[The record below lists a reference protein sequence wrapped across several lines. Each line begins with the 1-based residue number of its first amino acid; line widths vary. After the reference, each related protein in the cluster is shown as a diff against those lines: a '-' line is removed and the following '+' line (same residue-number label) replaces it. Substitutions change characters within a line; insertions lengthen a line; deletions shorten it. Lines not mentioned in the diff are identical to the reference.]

1 MYIFAAQQ
9 CYMMYSSEL
18 IHETVHHLQNGHII
32 LYPTDTIWGL
42 GCNAMDATA
51 IKKIN
56 AIKGRTADKNL
67 ILLCNGIE
75 MLESYIPYI
84 PPKARNLIAYHTR
97 PLTIIYQNPVGLP
110 NELIAEDNSIA
121 IRIVKDPFCEELIG
135 SFGFPIVSTS
145 ANFSGNQHP
154 NAFSEIDPKL
164 IELVDHVV
172 PYRKE
177 EAVQTMKP
185 STIVKVLD
193 DQDLIFIRE

>member
-1 MYIFAAQQ
+1 
-9 CYMMYSSEL
+9 MMYSTEH
-18 IHETVHHLQNGHII
+18 IQETVNHLKNGHII

-42 GCNAMDATA
+42 GCNAMDETA

-56 AIKGRTADKNL
+56 TIKGRSADKNL

-110 NELIAEDNSIA
+110 NELVAEDNSIA
-121 IRIVKDPFCEELIG
+121 IRIVKDPFCEEMIG
-135 SFGFPIVSTS
+135 TFGFPVVSTS
-145 ANFSGNQHP
+145 ANFSGSPHP
-154 NAFSEIDPKL
+154 NTYREIDPNL
-164 IELVDHVV
+164 IGLVDYVV

-177 EAVQTMKP
+177 ESALAIKP

-193 DQDLIFIRE
+193 DQDLIFIRD